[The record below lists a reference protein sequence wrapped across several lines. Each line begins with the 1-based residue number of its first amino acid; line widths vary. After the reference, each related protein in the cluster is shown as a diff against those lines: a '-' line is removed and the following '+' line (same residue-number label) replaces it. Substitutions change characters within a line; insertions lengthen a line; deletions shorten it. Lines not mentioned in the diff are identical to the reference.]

1 MAKMKCERRGAFP
14 SVSALFLAVLLL
26 TAPSAGA
33 NPLTFSCTTGDVEA
47 VRSALA
53 GGADPNA
60 PDESGCTPLC
70 RTVSAGV
77 DAPLSMHL
85 EVIRLLVGS
94 GAKIDAPSPGGD
106 TPLLLSLRKGRSFTE
121 VTELLLELG
130 ADPNGSGPT
139 GFSGKMSDGECP
151 LNAAAREPA
160 SVRQLELL
168 LSRGAD
174 VRLRDGTGRSPLES
188 AVTSPHPSVEKVRL
202 LLDAGAD
209 VNETF
214 SLWEEEGVTPLM
226 AAAALGS
233 PDLIRL
239 LLDRGALAALS
250 SRSGLRARDYALRAG
265 REENAV
271 LLP

>member
-1 MAKMKCERRGAFP
+1 MRCKRRGAFP
-14 SVSALFLAVLLL
+14 SISALFLVVSFL

-33 NPLTFSCTTGDVEA
+33 DSLAFSCATGDIEA

-53 GGADPNA
+53 GGANPNA
-60 PDESGCTPLC
+60 PDEYGFPPLC

-106 TPLLLSLRKGRSFTE
+106 TPLLLSLRKGRTFTE

-130 ADPNGSGPT
+130 ADPNGPGPT
-139 GFSGKMSDGECP
+139 GPFGGLSDGERP
-151 LNAAAREPA
+151 LDAAAREPA

-168 LSRGAD
+168 LSKGAD
-174 VRLRDGTGRSPLES
+174 VRLRDGTGRSPLET
-188 AVTSPHPSVEKVRL
+188 AVTSPNPSVEKVRL

-209 VNETF
+209 INETF
-214 SLWEEEGVTPLM
+214 GLWEEEGVTPLM

-233 PDLIRL
+233 PDLVRL

-250 SRSGLRARDYALRAG
+250 SRSGLRARDYALRSG
-265 REENAV
+265 REENAA

>member
-1 MAKMKCERRGAFP
+1 MRCKRRGAFP
-14 SVSALFLAVLLL
+14 SISALFLVVSFL

-33 NPLTFSCTTGDVEA
+33 DSLAFSCATGDIEA

-53 GGADPNA
+53 GGANPNA
-60 PDESGCTPLC
+60 PDEYGFPPLC

-130 ADPNGSGPT
+130 ADPDGPGPT
-139 GFSGKMSDGECP
+139 GPDGERP

-174 VRLRDGTGRSPLES
+174 VRLEDGTGRSPLES
-188 AVTSPHPSVEKVRL
+188 AVTSPHPSCCSMPGQTSTKPSACGRRRGSRRSWPPPPWGLPTSSACCWTAARWPPFRAVRGSGRAITPCARDGRRTPPYCPDL
-202 LLDAGAD
+202 LL
-209 VNETF
+209 
-214 SLWEEEGVTPLM
+214 P
-226 AAAALGS
+226 
-233 PDLIRL
+233 
-239 LLDRGALAALS
+239 
-250 SRSGLRARDYALRAG
+250 
-265 REENAV
+265 
-271 LLP
+271 

>member
-1 MAKMKCERRGAFP
+1 MRCERRGVFPPIPAF
-14 SVSALFLAVLLL
+14 FLAVSLL

-33 NPLTFSCTTGDVEA
+33 DPLTFSCAMGDVEA

-53 GGADPNA
+53 GGANPNA
-60 PDESGCTPLC
+60 PDEYGFPPLC

-85 EVIRLLVGS
+85 EVIRLLADS

-106 TPLLLSLRKGRSFTE
+106 TPLLLSLYKGRSFTE

-130 ADPNGSGPT
+130 ADPNGPGPVGLSGN
-139 GFSGKMSDGECP
+139 FSDGERP

-160 SVRQLELL
+160 SIRQLELL
-168 LSRGAD
+168 LSKGAD
-174 VRLRDGTGRSPLES
+174 IRLRDGTGRSPLET
-188 AVTSPHPSVEKVRL
+188 AVTSPSPSVEKVRL

-209 VNETF
+209 INETF
-214 SLWEEEGVTPLM
+214 GLWEEEGVTPLM

-233 PDLIRL
+233 PDLVRL

-265 REENAV
+265 REENAA